1 MSRTTMSRTSPSP
14 TDPGGTVESR
24 TMRKVGLR
32 LIPFLVLCYFIAYV
46 DRVNVGFAALTMNRD
61 LGLSTAAFGL
71 GGGLFFVAYVLFEV
85 PSNLAMER
93 VGARIWIARIM
104 VTWGLV
110 GIGSAFVTG
119 PVSFSVAR
127 FLLGAAEAG
136 FFPGV
141 ILYLTYWFPKAYRA
155 RIVAMFMVAIPL
167 SSFFGSPLSAA
178 LLTLDGMAGLR
189 GWQWLLILEALP
201 AVLLGFAAL
210 ALLPSRPAEAT
221 FLTGEERAWLTDR
234 LDAERRAA
242 EAGTSHAHGLAAV
255 RAVLTNGQVWLL
267 AVIYAGSSA
276 TSNTL
281 SLWMPQILK
290 GFGLSNL
297 ETGMLNMIPFGI
309 ASVFMIVWGLRAD
322 RSGERIWST
331 ALPLAL
337 TSLSFAM
344 TLLTGSLWITLV
356 LLSLVLLGNYAIKG
370 PFFALATETLPPA
383 QAAAGIA
390 AINTLAHLGTGAI
403 TSLIGVL
410 REQTGS
416 FPVAL
421 LPLCVLTAAGC
432 GLVFWVGRRRS
443 RTGDGGSITSVARA

>member
-1 MSRTTMSRTSPSP
+1 MAGISVDQRSL
-14 TDPGGTVESR
+14 EAA

-46 DRVNVGFAALTMNRD
+46 DRVNVGFAALTMNKD
-61 LGLSTAAFGL
+61 LGLSAAAFGI

-85 PSNLAMER
+85 PSNLAMEK
-93 VGARIWIARIM
+93 VGARLWIARIM
-104 VTWGLV
+104 ITWGLV

-119 PVSFSVAR
+119 AISFSVAR

-178 LLTLDGMAGLR
+178 LLALDGMAGLR
-189 GWQWLLILEALP
+189 GWQWLLIMESIP
-201 AVLLGFAAL
+201 AILLGFAAL
-210 ALLPSRPAEAT
+210 AALPSKPAEAR
-221 FLTGEERAWLTDR
+221 FLTPEEKTWLAGRLEGERQ
-234 LDAERRAA
+234 AA
-242 EAGTSHAHGLAAV
+242 CLGHDGHGAIWS
-255 RAVLTNGQVWLL
+255 VLTNKQVWLL
-267 AVIYAGSSA
+267 AIIYSGSSA

-290 GFGLSNL
+290 SFGLGNL
-297 ETGMLNMIPFGI
+297 ETGLLNMIPFGI
-309 ASVFMIVWGLRAD
+309 ASVFMIFWGLRAD
-322 RSGERIWST
+322 KSGERIWST

-337 TSLSFAM
+337 TAASFAL
-344 TLLTGSLWITLV
+344 TLLTDSLTSTLV

-383 QAAAGIA
+383 AAAAGIA

-410 REQTGS
+410 RDKTGS

-421 LPLCVLTAAGC
+421 LPLCALTAIGC
-432 GLVFWVGRRRS
+432 LLVFWIGREQ
-443 RTGDGGSITSVARA
+443 ARAASGAAPAPAE

>member
-1 MSRTTMSRTSPSP
+1 
-14 TDPGGTVESR
+14 
-24 TMRKVGLR
+24 MRKVGLR
-32 LIPFLVLCYFIAYV
+32 LIPFLVLCYFIAYI

-61 LGLSTAAFGL
+61 LGLSTTAFGI

-93 VGARIWIARIM
+93 FGARIWIARIM
-104 VTWGLV
+104 ITWGLV
-110 GIGSAFVTG
+110 GIGTAFVTG
-119 PVSFSVAR
+119 PLTFGIAR

-167 SSFFGSPLSAA
+167 SSFFGSPLSAG
-178 LLTLDGMAGLR
+178 LLMLDGKGGFA
-189 GWQWLLILEALP
+189 GWQWLLILEAVP
-201 AVLLGFAAL
+201 AVLLGL
-210 ALLPSRPAEAT
+210 ATLVVLPSRPQEASFLAAEERDW
-221 FLTGEERAWLTDR
+221 LTGR

-242 EAGTSHAHGLAAV
+242 AAGHGGGAGHHGSV
-255 RAVLTNGQVWLL
+255 WAVLTNRQVWIL

-290 GFGLSNL
+290 AFGLSNL
-297 ETGMLNMIPFGI
+297 ETGLLNMIPFGI

-337 TSLSFAM
+337 TSASFAL
-344 TLLTGSLWITLV
+344 TLLTGSLWITLF

-383 QAAAGIA
+383 QTAAGIA

-403 TSLIGVL
+403 TSVIGLL
-410 REQTGS
+410 REKTGS
-416 FPVAL
+416 FPMAL
-421 LPLCVLTAAGC
+421 LPLCVLTATGC
-432 GLVFWVGRRRS
+432 ILVFWIGRS
-443 RTGDGGSITSVARA
+443 QARARMAAPVAG

>member
-1 MSRTTMSRTSPSP
+1 MLSDTPAQS
-14 TDPGGTVESR
+14 VEAAA
-24 TMRKVGLR
+24 MRKVGLR

-46 DRVNVGFAALTMNRD
+46 DRVNVGFAALTMNKD
-61 LGLSTAAFGL
+61 VGLSAAAFGV
-71 GGGLFFVAYVLFEV
+71 GSSLFFVAYVLFEV

-93 VGARIWIARIM
+93 FGARRWIARIM

-178 LLTLDGMAGLR
+178 LLGLDGTGGLR
-189 GWQWLLILEALP
+189 GWQWLLILEAIP
-201 AVLLGFAAL
+201 AVMLGVAAL
-210 ALLPSRPAEAT
+210 WVLPSKPAEAR
-221 FLTGEERAWLTDR
+221 FLNADERDWLVGR
-234 LDAERRAA
+234 LDTERQLA
-242 EAGTSHAHGLAAV
+242 SHGQSGHGSV
-255 RAVLTNGQVWLL
+255 WSVLRNKQVWLL
-267 AVIYAGSSA
+267 AIIYCGSSA

-297 ETGMLNMIPFGI
+297 QTGLLNMIPFGI
-309 ASVFMIVWGLRAD
+309 ASVFMILWGLKAD
-322 RSGERIWST
+322 KTGERTWST

-337 TSLSFAM
+337 TSASFAL
-344 TLLTGSLWITLV
+344 TLLTGSLTVTLV
-356 LLSLVLLGNYAIKG
+356 LLSLVLLGNYAVKG

-383 QAAAGIA
+383 AAAAGIA
-390 AINTLAHLGTGAI
+390 AINTLAHLGTGVV
-403 TSLIGVL
+403 TSSIGFL

-416 FPVAL
+416 FPLAL
-421 LPLCVLTAAGC
+421 LPLCALTAIGA
-432 GLVFWVGRRRS
+432 GLVFWIGRDRVLATPAAAVPS
-443 RTGDGGSITSVARA
+443 H

>member
-1 MSRTTMSRTSPSP
+1 MATPTTPHAA
-14 TDPGGTVESR
+14 DAAAFESR

-46 DRVNVGFAALTMNRD
+46 DRVNVGFAALTMNHD
-61 LGLSTAAFGL
+61 LGLSAAAFGL

-104 VTWGLV
+104 ITWGLV

-119 PVSFSVAR
+119 PVSFATAR

-178 LLTLDGMAGLR
+178 LLTLDGAASLR
-189 GWQWLLILEALP
+189 GWQWLLIMEAVP
-201 AVLLGFAAL
+201 AVLLGVAAL

-221 FLTGEERAWLTDR
+221 FLTPAERGWLTDR
-234 LDAERRAA
+234 LEAERRAA
-242 EAGTSHAHGLAAV
+242 EAGAGHHAHGLAAV
-255 RAVLTNGQVWLL
+255 WAVLASRQVWLL

-297 ETGMLNMIPFGI
+297 QTGLLNMIPFGI

-337 TSLSFAM
+337 TSVSFAL
-344 TLLTGSLWITLV
+344 TLLTGSLWMTLV

-383 QAAAGIA
+383 QTAAGIA

-421 LPLCVLTAAGC
+421 LPLCALTGAGC
-432 GLVFWVGRRRS
+432 ALVFWIGRHRPRAAAVGAAPS
-443 RTGDGGSITSVARA
+443 AARG

>member
-1 MSRTTMSRTSPSP
+1 MQVTVAGSASLAPDSSRI
-14 TDPGGTVESR
+14 EKE
-24 TMRKVGLR
+24 TMRKVGIR
-32 LIPFLVLCYFIAYV
+32 LLPFLIICYFIAYV
-46 DRVNVGFAALTMNRD
+46 DRVNVGFAALTMNKD
-61 LGLSTAAFGL
+61 LGLSAAAFGL
-71 GGGLFFVAYVLFEV
+71 GAALFFVAYVLFEI
-85 PSNLAMER
+85 PSNLALER
-93 VGARIWIARIM
+93 FGARRWIARIM
-104 VTWGLV
+104 ITWGLV

-119 PVSFSVAR
+119 PVGFSVSR

-167 SSFFGSPLSAA
+167 SSFVGSPLSAA
-178 LLTLDGMAGLR
+178 LLSLDGMAGLR
-189 GWQWLLILEALP
+189 GWQWLLILEAVP
-201 AVLLGFAAL
+201 AILLGLASLVVLPSKPAEGRFLTAEQKAWLEGRLAAERQAAL
-210 ALLPSRPAEAT
+210 GRDS
-221 FLTGEERAWLTDR
+221 G
-234 LDAERRAA
+234 
-242 EAGTSHAHGLAAV
+242 HGSIWS
-255 RAVLTNGQVWLL
+255 VLTNKQVWLL
-267 AVIYAGSSA
+267 AVIYSGSSA

-297 ETGMLNMIPFGI
+297 ETGLLNMIPFGI
-309 ASVFMIVWGLRAD
+309 ASAFMIFWGLRAD
-322 RSGERIWST
+322 KSGERIWST

-337 TSLSFAM
+337 TSISFAL
-344 TLLTGSLWITLV
+344 TLLTDSLTLTLL

-370 PFFALATETLPPA
+370 PFFALATETLSPA
-383 QAAAGIA
+383 AAAAGIA

-421 LPLCVLTAAGC
+421 LPLCALTGVGCLLVLWIGREQIQAGPAARTAPA
-432 GLVFWVGRRRS
+432 
-443 RTGDGGSITSVARA
+443 